1 MSFNVKSS
9 GIAIF
14 FSSCLISTAF
24 FSQANTNGTDEI
36 NKLEKDFNG
45 RIGVYALDTG
55 SGKSFSYRANERFP
69 LCSSFKGFLAAAVLK
84 SFQDNQ
90 LNIYQIVNYNT
101 RNLEFHSPITTRYKE
116 NGMTLGDMAA
126 AALQYSDNGAT
137 NIILERY
144 IGGPEGMTKFMRS
157 IGDDYFRL
165 DRWELDLNTAIP
177 GDERDTSTPA
187 AVAKS
192 LKNLA
197 LGNILNEDEKQTYQ
211 TWLKGN
217 TTGAARIRASV
228 PTDWE
233 VGDKTGSCGAY
244 GTANDY
250 AIVWPKNRAPLI
262 ISVYTTKSEKEAK
275 HDDKVIAE
283 ASRIAIRNLK

>member
-1 MSFNVKSS
+1 MLLNTKPSI
-9 GIAIF
+9 IAILLSYF
-14 FSSCLISTAF
+14 LIPISF
-24 FSQANTNGTDEI
+24 FSQANASGIDEI
-36 NKLEKDFNG
+36 KKLETDFNG

-55 SGKSFSYRANERFP
+55 SGKSFSYKANERFP
-69 LCSSFKGFLAAAVLK
+69 LCSAFKGFLAAAVLK
-84 SFQDNQ
+84 GSQDNQ
-90 LNIYQIVNYNT
+90 LNINQIVNYNA
-101 RNLEFHSPITTRYKE
+101 RSLEFHSPITTKYKE
-116 NGMTLGDMAA
+116 NGMSLGDMAA

-157 IGDDYFRL
+157 IGDKDFRL

-192 LKNLA
+192 LKTLA
-197 LGNILNEDEKQTYQ
+197 LGNILNSHEREIYQ

-228 PTDWE
+228 PSDWV

-250 AIVWPKNRAPLI
+250 AVVWPKNRAPLI
-262 ISVYTTKSEKEAK
+262 ISVYTAKNEKEAK
-275 HDDKVIAE
+275 HNDKVIAE
-283 ASRIAIRNLK
+283 TSRIAIKNLK

>member
-1 MSFNVKSS
+1 MLFNSKPSRISILLSSFLISISFSSQVNAS
-9 GIAIF
+9 GI
-14 FSSCLISTAF
+14 
-24 FSQANTNGTDEI
+24 DEI
-36 NKLEKDFNG
+36 KKLETDFNG

-55 SGKSFSYRANERFP
+55 SGKSFSYKANERFP

-84 SFQDNQ
+84 GSQDNQ
-90 LNIYQIVNYNT
+90 LNINQVVNYNT
-101 RNLEFHSPITTRYKE
+101 RSLEFHSPITTKYKE
-116 NGMTLGDMAA
+116 NGMSLGDMAA
-126 AALQYSDNGAT
+126 AALQYSDNAAT

-157 IGDDYFRL
+157 IGDKDFRL

-197 LGNILNEDEKQTYQ
+197 LGNILNDHEKEIYQ

-228 PTDWE
+228 PNDWV

-250 AIVWPKNRAPLI
+250 AVVWPKNRAPLI
-262 ISVYTTKSEKEAK
+262 ISVYTTKNEKEAK
-275 HDDKVIAE
+275 HNDKLIAE
-283 ASRIAIRNLK
+283 TSRIAIKNLK

>member
-1 MSFNVKSS
+1 MSINVKKSKS
-9 GIAIF
+9 AVF
-14 FSSCLISTAF
+14 FSFFLIPISF
-24 FSQANTNGTDEI
+24 YSQADTNAMDEI
-36 NKLEKDFNG
+36 KKLETGFGG
-45 RIGVYALDTG
+45 RVGVYALDTG

-84 SFQDNQ
+84 GSQDNQ
-90 LNIYQIVNYNT
+90 LNINEIVNYNK
-101 RNLEFHSPITTRYKE
+101 RSLEPHSPITQKYKE
-116 NGMTLGDMAA
+116 NGMSLGDMAA
-126 AALQYSDNGAT
+126 AALQYSDNGAA

-144 IGGPEGMTKFMRS
+144 IGGPEGMTNFMRS
-157 IGDDYFRL
+157 IGDEDFRL
-165 DRWELDLNTAIP
+165 DRWELALNTAIP

-187 AVAKS
+187 AVGKS

-197 LGNILNEDEKQTYQ
+197 LGNILNDHEKETYQ

-228 PTDWE
+228 PSDWV
-233 VGDKTGSCGAY
+233 VGDKTGTCGAY

-250 AIVWPKNRAPLI
+250 AVVWPKNRAPLI

-275 HDDKVIAE
+275 HDEKVIEE
-283 ASRIAIRNLK
+283 ASRIAITHLK

>member
-1 MSFNVKSS
+1 MSLNVKPSK
-9 GIAIF
+9 IAILF
-14 FSSCLISTAF
+14 ISCLFSISF
-24 FSQANTNGTDEI
+24 FSQANTKGIDEI
-36 NKLEKDFNG
+36 KNLETDFNG
-45 RIGVYALDTG
+45 RVGVYALDTG
-55 SGKSFSYRANERFP
+55 SGKSFSYKANERFP

-84 SFQDNQ
+84 GSQDNQ
-90 LNIYQIVNYNT
+90 LNLNQIVNYNT
-101 RNLEFHSPITTRYKE
+101 RSLEFHSPITTKYKD
-116 NGMTLGDMAA
+116 NGMSLGDMAA

-157 IGDDYFRL
+157 IGDEDFRL

-192 LKNLA
+192 LKTLA
-197 LGNILNEDEKQTYQ
+197 LGNILSEREKETYQ

-228 PTDWE
+228 PSDWV

-250 AIVWPKNRAPLI
+250 AVVWPKNRAPLI
-262 ISVYTTKSEKEAK
+262 ISVYTTKNEKEAK
-275 HDDKVIAE
+275 HEDKVIAE
-283 ASRIAIRNLK
+283 ASRIAIDNLK